1 MHLIT
6 ESALEQKTTQ
16 YIITMKQLMLFASA
30 ILLLV
35 ADAQAFC
42 GFYVAKADVKLSNKT
57 SQVIIVRDGELST
70 ITMSSDF
77 NGPVNDFAMV
87 VPVPVVLQ
95 QNDIKVVNR
104 LVFDQLDA
112 YSAPRL
118 VEYYDND
125 PCNTY
130 YYRDRYAAIP
140 QAAKSESAGD
150 NAVEEKDAEKYQ
162 VKIEA
167 KYSVGE
173 YDILILSAK
182 ESGGLERWLNDN
194 GYKIPAGAKEVL
206 DPYIKSNM
214 KFFVVKVNLDEY
226 KKQGGS
232 ASVDGS
238 LPLSPIQIKFNSS
251 KFMLPIRL
259 GMANADGAQ
268 DMLVYAF
275 SRKGRIETT
284 NYRTVPMPTGQKI
297 PLFVRDEFSEFYRD
311 TYSKTWK
318 REGKNV
324 VFLEYAWDVTLNG
337 GMKCDPCVGP
347 PPMFNE
353 LAQAGVNWLVA
364 DQWGSATGFVYFTR
378 MHVTYERNTFPQ
390 DLMFQETPN
399 RQNFQARYVL
409 TNPAGSGFECAAGQ
423 QYIRELSQ
431 RRWNE
436 LYTYQWLSGRSID
449 AHRDYPAEYNAYLK
463 RNKDD
468 DKKQGSFGAPMFG
481 GGNDDSGKLSQPFG
495 VWLLSAAT
503 LGAVL
508 FALSRRRVML
518 PVQAV

>member
-1 MHLIT
+1 MAVASHRC
-6 ESALEQKTTQ
+6 SSQK
-16 YIITMKQLMLFASA
+16 IIPILVIMKR
-30 ILLLV
+30 LLTAAAAFFLL
-35 ADAQAFC
+35 AGDANAFC

-77 NGPVNDFAMV
+77 SGSVNDFAMV

-95 QNDIKVVNR
+95 KNDIKVVNR
-104 LVFDQLDA
+104 MIFDQLDA

-118 VEYYDND
+118 VEYYDED
-125 PCNTY
+125 PCQTY
-130 YYRDRYAAIP
+130 YYRDRYAAVP
-140 QAAKSESAGD
+140 SVAEASKSGEADDVRDFS
-150 NAVEEKDAEKYQ
+150 NYQ

-167 KYSVGE
+167 KYTVGE
-173 YDILILSAK
+173 YDILILSAQ

-214 KFFVVKVNLDEY
+214 KFFVVKVNVEEFR
-226 KKQGGS
+226 KQGGS
-232 ASVDGS
+232 EQVDGS
-238 LPLSPIQIKFNSS
+238 LPLSPIQIKFNSP

-259 GMANADGAQ
+259 GMANANGDQ

-284 NYRTVPMPTGQKI
+284 NYRTVPMPTGQKV
-297 PLFVRDEFSEFYRD
+297 PLFVRDEFSDFYRD

-364 DQWGSATGFVYFTR
+364 DSWGGASGYVYFTR
-378 MHVTYERNTFPQ
+378 MHVTYNRATFPQ

-399 RQNFQARYVL
+399 KQNFQARYVL
-409 TNPAGSGFECAAGQ
+409 TNPAGGEFDCSAGQ
-423 QYIRELSQ
+423 QYIRELGQ

-449 AHRDYPAEYNAYLK
+449 AHRAYPTEYNMYLK

-468 DKKQGSFGAPMFG
+468 EPKRGGMMPVFG
-481 GGNDDSGKLSQPFG
+481 GGGNNTPQQPLG
-495 VWLLSAAT
+495 VWLLSVGT
-503 LGAVL
+503 LLMVI
-508 FALSRRRVML
+508 FTLSRRRL
-518 PVQAV
+518 IPAPAAA

>member
-1 MHLIT
+1 
-6 ESALEQKTTQ
+6 
-16 YIITMKQLMLFASA
+16 MKRVLTAAAAF
-30 ILLLV
+30 LLL
-35 ADAQAFC
+35 AGDAGAFC

-77 NGPVNDFAMV
+77 SGAVNDFAMV

-95 QNDIKVVNR
+95 KNDIKVVNR
-104 LVFDQLDA
+104 MVFDQLDA

-118 VEYYDND
+118 VEYYDDD
-125 PCNTY
+125 PCQTY
-130 YYRDRYAAIP
+130 YYRDRYAAVP
-140 QAAKSESAGD
+140 MAAG
-150 NAVEEKDAEKYQ
+150 AEKSIAMDEDKPEAEYQ

-194 GYKIPAGAKEVL
+194 GYKIPEGAKEVL
-206 DPYIKSNM
+206 DPYVKSNM
-214 KFFVVKVNLDEY
+214 KFFVVKVNLEEFR
-226 KKQGGS
+226 KQGGS
-232 ASVDGS
+232 ENVDGS
-238 LPLSPIQIKFNSS
+238 LPLSPIQIKFSS
-251 KFMLPIRL
+251 PKFMLPIRL
-259 GMANADGAQ
+259 GMANADGEQ

-275 SRKGRIETT
+275 SRKGRVETT
-284 NYRTVPMPTGQKI
+284 NYRTVPMPTGQKV

-353 LAQAGVNWLVA
+353 LAEAGVNWLVA
-364 DQWGSATGFVYFTR
+364 DSWGGATGFVYFTR
-378 MHVTYERNTFPQ
+378 MHVTYGRSTFPQ

-399 RQNFQARYVL
+399 KQNYQARYVL
-409 TNPAGSGFECAAGQ
+409 TNPAGSDFNCSAGQ
-423 QYIRELSQ
+423 QYIRDLSQ

-436 LYTYQWLSGRSID
+436 LYSYQWLSGRSITE
-449 AHRDYPAEYNAYLK
+449 HRDYPAEYNIYLK
-463 RNKDD
+463 RQKENEPKR
-468 DKKQGSFGAPMFG
+468 GGMLPVFG
-481 GGNDDSGKLSQPFG
+481 GGNDNTPQQPLG
-495 VWLLSAAT
+495 VWLLSLAT
-503 LGAVL
+503 LL
-508 FALSRRRVML
+508 MIMFTLSRRRL
-518 PVQAV
+518 TPVQAAA

>member
-1 MHLIT
+1 
-6 ESALEQKTTQ
+6 
-16 YIITMKQLMLFASA
+16 MKQFLLFASA
-30 ILLLV
+30 ILLFTS
-35 ADAQAFC
+35 DAQAFC

-57 SQVIIVRDGELST
+57 SQVILVRDGELST

-77 NGPVNDFAMV
+77 SGPVNDFAMV
-87 VPVPVVLQ
+87 VPVPVVLKQ
-95 QNDIKVVNR
+95 SDIKVVNR
-104 LVFDQLDA
+104 IVFDQLDA

-130 YYRDRYAAIP
+130 YYRDRYAAAP
-140 QAAKSESAGD
+140 ARAEAEMSVSLDEVKES
-150 NAVEEKDAEKYQ
+150 KKYQ
-162 VKIEA
+162 VTIEA
-167 KYSVGE
+167 KYTVGE

-182 ESGGLERWLNDN
+182 ESGGLESWLNEN

-232 ASVDGS
+232 ATVDGS
-238 LPLSPIQIKFNSS
+238 LPLSPIQIKFNSP

-268 DMLVYAF
+268 DMLVYGF

-284 NYRTVPMPTGQKI
+284 NYRTVPMPTGQKV

-364 DQWGSATGFVYFTR
+364 DQWGNASGFVYFTR
-378 MHVTYERNTFPQ
+378 MHVTYERSTFPQ

-399 RQNFQARYVL
+399 RQNYQARYVL
-409 TNPAGSGFECAAGQ
+409 TNPAGGGFDCAAGQ
-423 QYIRELSQ
+423 QYIRELGQ

-449 AHRDYPAEYNAYLK
+449 AHRDYPAEYNTYLK
-463 RNKDD
+463 RDKDGNR
-468 DKKQGSFGAPMFG
+468 KEGSFVPSFSDGDDNG
-481 GGNDDSGKLSQPFG
+481 GRPSQPFA

-508 FALSRRRVML
+508 FALSRRRILVV
-518 PVQAV
+518 PAGV